1 MYQNHFLRNTK
12 KSIVPFHLRVPNLVE
27 IQRTSF
33 FYFLKFGLQEELER
47 HQVWVQSP
55 YFERILYPKRICF
68 ETPNRSYQ
76 ETLRLGKN
84 YSTRVFVPRSFY
96 NRNNIKIFFEW
107 IILRNIPLLTRQG
120 HFLIN
125 GSPRVCITQVVRGP
139 GLYTN
144 IKIEVDGKITFS
156 IDLVP
161 ERGVWV
167 RLEKDQE
174 GQVLLNMRKEPRLP
188 LWLVLQAIR
197 ISSFPVV
204 EKKSRRTR
212 ILSTSS
218 LLQEKSL
225 SNFSFF
231 KKRQKKILKQRFLY
245 STTSLLQKKN
255 MKLVYL
261 TRKFSNLRTYDLG
274 KTGRRRFNER
284 FQQEFPLSLRF
295 LVPTDFLNALKE
307 LNKINRQ
314 STGSRFDDVDSL
326 RTRRLRAV
334 GDLLKIE
341 TGNALLRFERVTRQ
355 RLDSLN
361 YECDFDLTQIIS
373 SEPFDQAF
381 RRFMTTNPLLQFADQ
396 LNPLAD
402 LTQKRRLTG
411 LGPGGLSLSN
421 RKIEV
426 RTIHPSHFGR
436 ICPVET
442 PEGQNAGIV
451 NSPTLISRWNQD
463 GRLQASVVK
472 MNNGWWN
479 PKFNLSSSNPQILL
493 LTARKKGD
501 WIIQLALGVLVDT
514 LGQLKLREFSV
525 GSDAEVGK
533 FVQIDRSQVKLRRIG
548 PEQRLALG
556 PNLIPFLEHDDGN
569 RVLMGANM
577 LRQALPTLKISI
589 PYVSSG
595 IDAYARNDSSQNL
608 RARWAGLVSYAS
620 SQRIVI
626 QSQINPGTVI
636 RHHQRKYFQ
645 RKKIPIR
652 FLISK
657 SPFYLCSIEYRLRS
671 FFRSNQSTW
680 RSQRLH
686 VQEGTWVQSGD
697 LLADGSS
704 SLYGFFAAG
713 QNLLVG
719 YMPWDGLNFED
730 AMVVSEGLKNEET
743 FTSTHI
749 EYWET
754 SLQRTSLGIE
764 TFVPFSFA
772 LARRIQ
778 GRQQEFFVESV
789 ENLNKKL
796 SLVWKKKRFFFFKK
810 LFSQESWKK
819 KKSFLK
825 TFRLIKKL
833 KVRSKEKNSLKI
845 DFSVFNTSR
854 NPDLFT
860 EYKWRSFLGK
870 KKQIVFFQ
878 KSYFTKF
885 FKSSLLHAQISKN
898 QETLIIKKNKWN
910 FFFPGYEFLDDRGI
924 VKVGEWVEPRQ
935 ILALR
940 VRRLVPRT
948 LTPYERLLFDVLEQ
962 EPPTIQNTS
971 FRVPEKTKGRVLN
984 VDIFPLNENEVPN
997 QFDNKVQ
1004 DQVSKNKFLNKDYIF
1019 DEVPLFFNKNGY
1031 SSNSNFLLKRQVK
1044 KREKIRPEPSKV
1056 LFKFP
1061 KKTVI
1066 FPQIIDNTNLKQ
1078 NKKRNTICQI
1088 QKVSHIYFK
1097 TKKKKQLEEN
1107 IFNMNRYYGD
1117 NFSFFKTSENTNQK
1131 HSKYDQSTL
1140 FNNHILIRIR
1150 FTIAIHRP
1158 IQIGDKLAGR
1168 HGNKGILTSFVPVS
1182 EIPYLPNGIAL
1193 DLVFNPLGI
1202 PSRMNVGQIYESI
1215 IGLAGFF
1222 LGERYFLPSFG
1233 NRSQLKIAS
1242 RSLVLEKLR
1251 EARTKTCYPWILN
1264 PTCPGKIPLFDGRTN
1279 EIVNQEAAIGNAY
1292 ILKLVHI
1299 VDEKLHARST
1309 GPYSLITQQPVRG
1322 RARSGGQRVG
1332 EIEIWALE
1340 GFGSA
1345 YILQEILTV
1354 KSDDLTGRGLRLS
1367 EALFY
1372 NRSLVIELPDAF
1384 RVLSCELQALCLDV
1398 FLFSEVTPLRVQ
1410 ISHD

>member
-1 MYQNHFLRNTK
+1 MYQNYFLRNK
-12 KSIVPFHLRVPNLVE
+12 KKNIAPLQLRIPNLVE

-47 HQVWVQSP
+47 HQVWVQAP
-55 YFERILYPKRICF
+55 CFEMTLYPKRLCF
-68 ETPNRSYQ
+68 ESPNRSYQ
-76 ETLRLGKN
+76 ETLRLGGN

-96 NRNNIKIFFEW
+96 NRNDLKIFFEW

-144 IKIEVDGKITFS
+144 IKIEPDGKIAFS

-188 LWLVLQAIR
+188 LWLVLQAMR
-197 ISSFPVV
+197 MSSFPLM
-204 EKKSRRTR
+204 EKKSRGTR
-212 ILSTSS
+212 RMIIPS
-218 LLQEKSL
+218 LFQEKSL

-231 KKRQKKILKQRFLY
+231 RKRQKKILKQRFLY
-245 STTSLLQKKN
+245 STSSLLQKKN
-255 MKLVYL
+255 TKLLYL

-274 KTGRRRFNER
+274 KTGRKRFNER
-284 FQQEFPLSLRF
+284 FQQELPLSIRF
-295 LVPTDFLNALKE
+295 LVPTDFLRALKK
-307 LNKINRQ
+307 LNKINQQ
-314 STGSRFDDVDSL
+314 STGSRFEDVDSL

-334 GDLLKIE
+334 GDLLKME
-341 TGNALLRFERVTRQ
+341 TGNALLRFERITRQ

-361 YECDFDLTQIIS
+361 YEPNFDLTQLIP

-381 RRFMTTNPLLQFADQ
+381 RRFITTNPLLQFADQ

-442 PEGQNAGIV
+442 PEGQNAGMV
-451 NSPTLISRWNQD
+451 NSPTLIRQWNQD
-463 GRLQASVVK
+463 GCLQASVAK
-472 MNNGWWN
+472 LINGWWN
-479 PKFNLSSSNPQILL
+479 PKLKQSISNPQILL

-501 WIIQLALGVLVDT
+501 WIIQLALGLLIDA
-514 LGQLKLREFSV
+514 LGQIKLRNLSV
-525 GSDAEVGK
+525 RSDTEAGK
-533 FVQIDRSQVKLRRIG
+533 FFQIDRSRVELRRIG

-569 RVLMGANM
+569 RVLIGSNM
-577 LRQALPTLKISI
+577 LRQALPTLKVSI

-595 IDAYARNDSSQNL
+595 LNTYARNDSSQNL

-620 SQRIVI
+620 SQRILI
-626 QSQINPGTVI
+626 QSQINPGTVV
-636 RHHQRKYFQ
+636 RHHQINYFQ

-652 FLISK
+652 FLLSK

-671 FFRSNQSTW
+671 FFRSNQATW
-680 RSQRLH
+680 RRQRLY
-686 VQEGTWVQSGD
+686 VQEGNWVQAGD

-704 SLYGFFAAG
+704 SLHGFFTAG

-730 AMVVSEGLKNEET
+730 AIVVSEGLKSEEI
-743 FTSTHI
+743 FTSIHV
-749 EYWET
+749 EQWET

-778 GRQQEFFVESV
+778 GRQQEFFVDSTQ
-789 ENLNKKL
+789 NSNKKL

-810 LFSQESWKK
+810 LFSQEVWEKK
-819 KKSFLK
+819 RSRLK
-825 TFRLIKKL
+825 TFRLIKQL
-833 KVRSKEKNSLKI
+833 KVKNKEEKNDLSI
-845 DFSVFNTSR
+845 DFSILGTLGNF
-854 NPDLFT
+854 DWFI
-860 EYKWRSFLGK
+860 EYKWRSFLRK
-870 KKQIVFFQ
+870 KKKIVFFQ
-878 KSYFTKF
+878 KSYFAKF
-885 FKSSLLHAQISKN
+885 FKFSLLYAQISKN
-898 QETLIIKKNKWN
+898 QEILTIKKNKWN
-910 FFFPGYEFLDDRGI
+910 LFFPGYESLDDLGI
-924 VKVGEWVEPRQ
+924 VKVGEWVKPRQ

-940 VRRLVPRT
+940 IRTLIPRV

-962 EPPTIQNTS
+962 EPPTIRNTS
-971 FRVPEKTKGRVLN
+971 FRVPEKTSGRILN
-984 VDIFPLNENEVPN
+984 VEVFPLNENEVISQSRN
-997 QFDNKVQ
+997 IVQ
-1004 DQVSKNKFLNKDYIF
+1004 SQDIEGKPLKKRYISDEIHLFSKI
-1019 DEVPLFFNKNGY
+1019 
-1031 SSNSNFLLKRQVK
+1031 SSNSNFLLKRQAK
-1044 KREKIRPEPSKV
+1044 KTEKISSGPKKI
-1056 LFKFP
+1056 LFRFP
-1061 KKTVI
+1061 KKTVV
-1066 FPQIIDNTNLKQ
+1066 FPQIINNIIL
-1078 NKKRNTICQI
+1078 NRNGKRRSISRI
-1088 QKVSHIYFK
+1088 QRLSYLYFK
-1097 TKKKKQLEEN
+1097 TKKKEQLEEEILSVN
-1107 IFNMNRYYGD
+1107 NKVHYNDDTTIFKR
-1117 NFSFFKTSENTNQK
+1117 TNQLK
-1131 HSKYDQSTL
+1131 HDQTTFL
-1140 FNNHILIRIR
+1140 NNQILIRIR
-1150 FTIAIHRP
+1150 FTIAIHRS
-1158 IQIGDKLAGR
+1158 IQIGDKFAGR
-1168 HGNKGILTSFVPVS
+1168 HGNKGILAHFVPVV

-1222 LGERYFLPSFG
+1222 LGERYLLPSFD

-1242 RSLVLEKLR
+1242 RSIVLEKLR
-1251 EARTKTCYPWILN
+1251 EARTKVCYPWLFN
-1264 PTCPGKIPLFDGRTN
+1264 STCPGKIPLFDGRTN
-1279 EIVNQEAAIGNAY
+1279 KIVNQEVAIGNAY

-1299 VDEKLHARST
+1299 VDEKLHSRST

-1322 RARSGGQRVG
+1322 RSRNGGQRVG

-1354 KSDDLTGRGLRLS
+1354 KSDDLTGRGSILS

-1372 NRSLVIELPDAF
+1372 NRSLMIELPDAF

-1398 FLFSEVTPLRVQ
+1398 FLFSESTFL
-1410 ISHD
+1410 